1 MSQQGGP
8 EGGDKNAYALLWM
21 LAGLGIV
28 GFLVW
33 YFFSQQLKMAFLW
46 IRRYEA
52 LGIGFFTDR
61 VNVATQWLY
70 RAYPEDVTKE
80 SALKISEFIGDF
92 LMVPAIGLL
101 MLMGLYLFKTH
112 VGMRYTKR
120 YSIDTLAKQEQK
132 NWPQIAP
139 VINLDLVAADV
150 TKGPWAM
157 AMNPMQFSKH
167 YKLLTVELIQDRKAV
182 WRQEGIPK
190 ATLLPEKA
198 HHIFTSQ
205 LGPLWTGPED
215 LPPHTKALYAI
226 FLTRAEHEPEIARNY
241 LGQLASSAAKGA
253 MDYSETNKLIRQYGK
268 AKAVQL
274 CLTRHAYVY
283 TVMASMLEL
292 ARLDGVLA
300 SADFLWLKPVDR
312 RLWYVLNTVGRQVAP
327 CEVAGIFAHW
337 LAEKEM
343 HRPLS
348 VPMVDQAV
356 KALDLGLSNMIY
368 VAEENEQLSF
378 APPT

>member
-21 LAGLGIV
+21 LAGFGIV
-28 GFLVW
+28 GLGIW
-33 YFFSQQLKMAFLW
+33 YFFSQQLKMIFLW
-46 IRRYEA
+46 VRRYEA
-52 LGIGFFTDR
+52 LAIGFFTDR
-61 VNVATQWLY
+61 VNVATQWLD

-80 SALKISEFIGDF
+80 SAIKISQFIGDF
-92 LMVPAIGLL
+92 LMVPAIFLL
-101 MLMGLYLFKTH
+101 MLMALYLFKTH

-120 YSIDTLAKQEQK
+120 YSIDTLAKQEQQ

-167 YKLLTVELIQDRKAV
+167 YKLLTVELIQDRKAA

-190 ATLLPEKA
+190 ATLLRDKA
-198 HHIFTSQ
+198 EQVFASQ
-205 LGPLWTGPED
+205 LGPLWTGVDD
-215 LPPHTKALYAI
+215 LTPHTKALYAV
-226 FLTRAEHEPEIARNY
+226 FAARAEHEPEVARSY
-241 LGQLASSAAKGA
+241 LSQLARSAAKGA
-253 MDYSETNKLIRQYGK
+253 MDYSETNKLIKQYGNC
-268 AKAVQL
+268 KAVQL
-274 CLTRHAYVY
+274 CLNRHAYVY

-312 RLWYVLNTVGRQVAP
+312 RLWYVLNTIGRQVAP

-348 VPMVDQAV
+348 VPMVKQAV
-356 KALDLGLSNMIY
+356 NALDLGLSNMVY
-368 VAEENEQLSF
+368 VPEDNEQLSF
-378 APPT
+378 AAPT